1 MRVRF
6 AGIDYAI
13 RRYLRAS
20 NGDIR
25 REIAIGRC
33 PGASAEYR
41 EFQKAEER
49 SDIQRS
55 FHRPIPDRT
64 LSQVRFHSSNDFW
77 QI

>member
-1 MRVRF
+1 MHGFWIKSFDTIIF
-6 AGIDYAI
+6 ADTYACEICGLDYAI

-33 PGASAEYR
+33 PGASTEYR

-49 SDIQRS
+49 
-55 FHRPIPDRT
+55 
-64 LSQVRFHSSNDFW
+64 
-77 QI
+77 